1 MKQYRLKYAMHPPSE
16 ETGGL
21 YMAEA
26 PALPGCRAW
35 GETSAEAYK
44 HLQNVAA
51 EFIASYEHHGD
62 PLPTD
67 VKAEALTEELVI
79 AV

>member
-1 MKQYRLKYAMHPPSE
+1 MPTQYRLAYTMSGPSE
-16 ETGGL
+16 DTEDM

-35 GETSAEAYK
+35 GETPEEA
-44 HLQNVAA
+44 LEILESLAA
-51 EFIASYEHHGD
+51 IFIESYLEDGD
-62 PLPTD
+62 PLPPEI
-67 VKAEALTEELVI
+67 VGVGELLV